1 MWKLILKNLW
11 SRRRRNG
18 WLLAELILVA
28 ILSWYIFDPVMV
40 VTYERHLPLGYDA
53 DRLCMVSVGMLPQE
67 APGYEPQAAD
77 SASLMQTYL
86 NLVDRARQHP
96 DVEQATPVLSFVYPG
111 AMGNGTSS
119 FIAEGDSVAHTALFI
134 EFLPHTHFFE
144 TYGFQ
149 SGKGSMSAAQL
160 SDLDNGDY
168 YIMTEDLLEGM
179 FRTHIY
185 RNQRCWKVNG
195 TDTCYTAVKGTVKSC
210 KYLSN
215 KRPVPIVFMPLQ
227 NPDIRSSL
235 DNMRIVVRLKE
246 GVRMER
252 FLHDFRSWMLR
263 QLRIGNLYARELQS
277 YDEINA
283 AREFS
288 DSTVLYRRSLSI
300 ALFFLVNL
308 CLGVIGTFWMQT
320 RTRREE
326 VGVMLSYGATPHRIR
341 LLLLGEGTA
350 LTTLATFI
358 GCFIYLQYAFS
369 EGLNTGSSLMEAV
382 TPSWVDNFGLHFFFV
397 SLMVYVIL
405 LLVYVILLLVV
416 WIGIYIPAR
425 RISSIS
431 PTEALR
437 DE

>member
-1 MWKLILKNLW
+1 MWKLILKNHW

-210 KYLSN
+210 KYLSD

-252 FLHDFRSWMLR
+252 FLHDFRPWMLR

-405 LLVYVILLLVV
+405 LLVV

>member
-405 LLVYVILLLVV
+405 LLVV

-431 PTEALR
+431 PAEALR

>member
-111 AMGNGTSS
+111 AMENGISS

-210 KYLSN
+210 KYLSD

-246 GVRMER
+246 GVRMEH
-252 FLHDFRSWMLR
+252 FLHDFRPWMLR

-405 LLVYVILLLVV
+405 LLVV

>member
-160 SDLDNGDY
+160 SDWDNGDY

-405 LLVYVILLLVV
+405 LLVV
-416 WIGIYIPAR
+416 WIGIYIPAH

>member
-405 LLVYVILLLVV
+405 LLVV
-416 WIGIYIPAR
+416 WIGIYIPAH

>member
-53 DRLCMVSVGMLPQE
+53 DRLCMVSVTMFPQE
-67 APGYEPQAAD
+67 ASGYEPQAAD
-77 SASLMQTYL
+77 SASLVQAYL
-86 NLVDRARQHP
+86 NLVDRVRRHP

-111 AMGNGTSS
+111 AMGIGTSS

-160 SDLDNGDY
+160 SDLDNGYY

-179 FRTHIY
+179 FRTHTY
-185 RNQRCWKVNG
+185 RNQRCWKVTG
-195 TDTCYTAVKGTVKSC
+195 TDTCYTAVKGTVKVC
-210 KYLSN
+210 KYLSD

-227 NPDIRSSL
+227 NPDIRSRL

-246 GVRMER
+246 GVRMGR
-252 FLHDFRSWMLR
+252 FLHDFRPWMLR

-283 AREFS
+283 AREF
-288 DSTVLYRRSLSI
+288 DSTMLYRCNLSI

-326 VGVMLSYGATPHRIR
+326 VGVMLSFGATPHRIR

-369 EGLNTGSSLMEAV
+369 EGLNMGNSLAEV
-382 TPSWVDNFGLHFFFV
+382 VIDWIDNLGLHFFLV
-397 SLMVYVIL
+397 SLM
-405 LLVYVILLLVV
+405 VYVILLLVV

>member
-53 DRLCMVSVGMLPQE
+53 DRLCMVSVTMFPQE
-67 APGYEPQAAD
+67 ASGYEPQAAD
-77 SASLMQTYL
+77 SASLVQAYL
-86 NLVDRARQHP
+86 NLVDRVRRHP

-111 AMGNGTSS
+111 AMGIGTSS

-160 SDLDNGDY
+160 SDLDYGDY

-210 KYLSN
+210 KYLSD

-252 FLHDFRSWMLR
+252 FLHDFRPWMLR

-405 LLVYVILLLVV
+405 LLVV

>member
-77 SASLMQTYL
+77 SASLVQAYL
-86 NLVDRARQHP
+86 NLVDRVRRHP

-111 AMGNGTSS
+111 AMGIGTSS

-160 SDLDNGDY
+160 SDLDNGYY

-179 FRTHIY
+179 FRTHTY
-185 RNQRCWKVNG
+185 RNQRCWKVTG
-195 TDTCYTAVKGTVKSC
+195 TDTCYTAVKGTVKVC
-210 KYLSN
+210 KYLSD

-252 FLHDFRSWMLR
+252 FLHDFRPWMLR

-405 LLVYVILLLVV
+405 LLVV

>member
-28 ILSWYIFDPVMV
+28 ILSWYIFDTVMV

-210 KYLSN
+210 KYLSD

-263 QLRIGNLYARELQS
+263 QLRIENLYARELQS

-405 LLVYVILLLVV
+405 LLVV

>member
-111 AMGNGTSS
+111 AMGTGTSS

-210 KYLSN
+210 KYLSD

-227 NPDIRSSL
+227 NPDILSSL

-252 FLHDFRSWMLR
+252 FLHDFRPWMLR

-369 EGLNTGSSLMEAV
+369 EGLNAGSSLMEAV

-405 LLVYVILLLVV
+405 LLVV

>member
-1 MWKLILKNLW
+1 MWKLIIKNLW

-28 ILSWYIFDPVMV
+28 ILSWAIFDPVMV

-53 DRLCMVSVGMLPQE
+53 DRLCMVSVAMLPPE

-77 SASLMQTYL
+77 SASLMQAYL
-86 NLVDRARQHP
+86 NLVDRARQYP
-96 DVEQATPVLSFVYPG
+96 GVEQAAPVLSFVYPG
-111 AMGNGTSS
+111 AMGSGTSD
-119 FIAEGDSVAHTALFI
+119 FVAEGDSVVHSALYI

-149 SGKGSMSAAQL
+149 SGEGSMDAAQL

-168 YIMTEDLLEGM
+168 YIMTEDLLGGM
-179 FRTHIY
+179 FHTHTY
-185 RNQRCWKVNG
+185 RNQRCWEVNA
-195 TDTCYTAVKGTVKSC
+195 TDTLYTAVKGTVKAC
-210 KYLSN
+210 KYVSDW
-215 KRPVPIVFMPLQ
+215 RPVPIVFMPQ
-227 NPDIRSSL
+227 QHPDIRSSL
-235 DNMRIVVRLKE
+235 DNMRIVIRLKE
-246 GVRMER
+246 GVSTER
-252 FLHDFRSWMLR
+252 FLHDFRPWMLR
-263 QLRIGNLYARELQS
+263 QLRAGNLYARGLQS

-288 DSTVLYRRSLSI
+288 DSTALYRRNLSI

-326 VGVMLSYGATPHRIR
+326 VGVMLSYGATPRRIR
-341 LLLLGEGTA
+341 LMLLGEGTV

-369 EGLNTGSSLMEAV
+369 EGLNKGNSWMSAV
-382 TPSWVDNFGLHFFFV
+382 IPSWVDNFGLHFFLI
-397 SLMVYVIL
+397 SLAVYV
-405 LLVYVILLLVV
+405 VLLLVV
-416 WIGIYIPAR
+416 WSGIYIPAR
-425 RISSIS
+425 RISAIS

>member
-111 AMGNGTSS
+111 AMGTGTSS

-210 KYLSN
+210 KYLSD

-227 NPDIRSSL
+227 NPDILSSL

-252 FLHDFRSWMLR
+252 FLHDFRPWMLR

-405 LLVYVILLLVV
+405 LLVV

>member
-111 AMGNGTSS
+111 AMGTGTSS

-160 SDLDNGDY
+160 SDLDYGDY

-210 KYLSN
+210 KYLSD

-252 FLHDFRSWMLR
+252 FLHDFRPWMLR

-405 LLVYVILLLVV
+405 LLVV
-416 WIGIYIPAR
+416 WIGIYIPAHQ
-425 RISSIS
+425 ISSIS

>member
-195 TDTCYTAVKGTVKSC
+195 TDTCYTAVNGTVKSC
-210 KYLSN
+210 KYLSD

-252 FLHDFRSWMLR
+252 FLHDFRPWMLR

-405 LLVYVILLLVV
+405 LLVV

>member
-96 DVEQATPVLSFVYPG
+96 DVEQATPVLSFVYLG
-111 AMGNGTSS
+111 AMGTGTSS

-149 SGKGSMSAAQL
+149 SGKGSMSATQL

-168 YIMTEDLLEGM
+168 YIMTEDLLEEM
-179 FRTHIY
+179 FHTHTY
-185 RNQRCWKVNG
+185 RNQRCWEVNG
-195 TDTCYTAVKGTVKSC
+195 TDTSYTAVKGTVKAC
-210 KYLSN
+210 KYLSDW
-215 KRPVPIVFMPLQ
+215 RPVPMVFMPQQ
-227 NPDIRSSL
+227 NPDICSSL
-235 DNMRIVVRLKE
+235 DNLRMVIRLKE
-246 GVRMER
+246 GVSMER
-252 FLHDFRSWMLR
+252 FLHDFRPWMLR
-263 QLRIGNLYARELQS
+263 QLRAGNLYARELQS

-288 DSTVLYRRSLSI
+288 DSTALYRRNLSI
-300 ALFFLVNL
+300 ALFFLINL

-341 LLLLGEGTA
+341 LMLLGEGTV

-369 EGLNTGSSLMEAV
+369 EGLNKGNSWMPAV
-382 TPSWVDNFGLHFFFV
+382 IPSWVDNFGLHFFLI
-397 SLMVYVIL
+397 SLV
-405 LLVYVILLLVV
+405 VYVILLLVV

-425 RISSIS
+425 RISAIS

>member
-53 DRLCMVSVGMLPQE
+53 DRLCMVSVTMFPQE
-67 APGYEPQAAD
+67 ASGYEPQAAD
-77 SASLMQTYL
+77 SASLVQAYL
-86 NLVDRARQHP
+86 NLVDRVRRHP

-111 AMGNGTSS
+111 AMGIGTSS

-185 RNQRCWKVNG
+185 RNQRCWKVTG
-195 TDTCYTAVKGTVKSC
+195 TDTCYTAVKGTVKVC
-210 KYLSN
+210 KYLSD

-246 GVRMER
+246 GVRMGR
-252 FLHDFRSWMLR
+252 FLHDFRPWMLR

-283 AREFS
+283 AREF
-288 DSTVLYRRSLSI
+288 DSTMLYRCNLSI

-326 VGVMLSYGATPHRIR
+326 VGVMLSFGATPHRIR

-369 EGLNTGSSLMEAV
+369 EGLNMGNSLAEV
-382 TPSWVDNFGLHFFFV
+382 VIDWIDNFGLHFFLV
-397 SLMVYVIL
+397 SLM
-405 LLVYVILLLVV
+405 VYVILLLVV

>member
-67 APGYEPQAAD
+67 APGYETQAAD

-111 AMGNGTSS
+111 AMGTGTSS

-210 KYLSN
+210 KYLSD

-252 FLHDFRSWMLR
+252 FLHDFRPWMLR

-405 LLVYVILLLVV
+405 LLVV
-416 WIGIYIPAR
+416 WIGIYIPAS

>member
-1 MWKLILKNLW
+1 MWKLIIKNLW

-28 ILSWYIFDPVMV
+28 ILSWAIFDPVMV

-111 AMGNGTSS
+111 AMGTGTSS

-160 SDLDNGDY
+160 SDLDYGDY

-210 KYLSN
+210 KYLSD

-252 FLHDFRSWMLR
+252 FLHDFRPWMLR

-405 LLVYVILLLVV
+405 LLVV
-416 WIGIYIPAR
+416 WIGIYIPAH

>member
-1 MWKLILKNLW
+1 MWKLIIKNLW

-28 ILSWYIFDPVMV
+28 ILSWAIFDPVLV

-53 DRLCMVSVGMLPQE
+53 DRLCMVSVGMLPPE

-77 SASLMQTYL
+77 SASLMQAYL
-86 NLVDRARQHP
+86 NLVDRARQYP
-96 DVEQATPVLSFVYPG
+96 GVEQAAPVLSFVYPG
-111 AMGNGTSS
+111 AMGSGTSD
-119 FIAEGDSVAHTALFI
+119 FVAEGDSIVHSALYI

-149 SGKGSMSAAQL
+149 SGEGSMDAAQL

-168 YIMTEDLLEGM
+168 YIMTEDLLGGM
-179 FRTHIY
+179 FHTHTY
-185 RNQRCWKVNG
+185 RNQRCWEVNG

-210 KYLSN
+210 KYLSD

-252 FLHDFRSWMLR
+252 FLHDFRPWMLR

-405 LLVYVILLLVV
+405 LLVV

>member
-53 DRLCMVSVGMLPQE
+53 DRLCMVSVTMFPQE
-67 APGYEPQAAD
+67 ASGYEPQAAD
-77 SASLMQTYL
+77 SASLMQAYL
-86 NLVDRARQHP
+86 NLVDRVRRHP

-111 AMGNGTSS
+111 AMGIGTSS

-160 SDLDNGDY
+160 SDLDNGYY

-179 FRTHIY
+179 FRTHTY
-185 RNQRCWKVNG
+185 RNQRCWKVTG
-195 TDTCYTAVKGTVKSC
+195 TDTCYTAVKGTVKVC
-210 KYLSN
+210 KYLSD

-252 FLHDFRSWMLR
+252 FLHDFRPWMLR

-405 LLVYVILLLVV
+405 LLVV

>member
-111 AMGNGTSS
+111 AMGTGTSS

-149 SGKGSMSAAQL
+149 PGKGSMSAAQL

-210 KYLSN
+210 KYLSD

-252 FLHDFRSWMLR
+252 FLHDFRPWMLR

-350 LTTLATFI
+350 LTTLATCI

-382 TPSWVDNFGLHFFFV
+382 TPSWVDNFGIHFFFV
-397 SLMVYVIL
+397 SLM
-405 LLVYVILLLVV
+405 VYVILLLVV

>member
-1 MWKLILKNLW
+1 MWKLIIKNLW

-28 ILSWYIFDPVMV
+28 ILSWAIFDPVLV

-53 DRLCMVSVGMLPQE
+53 DRLCMVSVGMLPPE

-77 SASLMQTYL
+77 SASLMQAYL
-86 NLVDRARQHP
+86 NLVDRARQYP
-96 DVEQATPVLSFVYPG
+96 GVEQAAPVLSFVYPG
-111 AMGNGTSS
+111 AMGSGTSD
-119 FIAEGDSVAHTALFI
+119 FVAEGDSIVHSALYI

-210 KYLSN
+210 KYLSD

-252 FLHDFRSWMLR
+252 FLHDFRPWMLR

-405 LLVYVILLLVV
+405 LLVV

>member
-53 DRLCMVSVGMLPQE
+53 DRLCMVSVTMFPQE
-67 APGYEPQAAD
+67 ASGYEPQAAD
-77 SASLMQTYL
+77 SASLVQAYL
-86 NLVDRARQHP
+86 NLVDRVRRHP

-111 AMGNGTSS
+111 AMGIGTSS

-160 SDLDNGDY
+160 SDLDNGYY

-179 FRTHIY
+179 FRTHTY
-185 RNQRCWKVNG
+185 RNQRCWKVTG
-195 TDTCYTAVKGTVKSC
+195 TDTCYMAVKGTVKVC
-210 KYLSN
+210 KYLSD

-227 NPDIRSSL
+227 NPDIRSRL

-246 GVRMER
+246 GVRMGR
-252 FLHDFRSWMLR
+252 FLHDFRPWMLR

-283 AREFS
+283 AREF
-288 DSTVLYRRSLSI
+288 DSTMLYRCNLSI

-326 VGVMLSYGATPHRIR
+326 VGVMLSFGATPHRIR

-369 EGLNTGSSLMEAV
+369 EGLNMGNSLAEV
-382 TPSWVDNFGLHFFFV
+382 VIDWIDNFGLHFFLV
-397 SLMVYVIL
+397 SLM
-405 LLVYVILLLVV
+405 VYVILLLVV

>member
-53 DRLCMVSVGMLPQE
+53 DRLCMVSVGMLPHE
-67 APGYEPQAAD
+67 APGYGPQAAD

-86 NLVDRARQHP
+86 NLVDRTRQHP

-210 KYLSN
+210 KYLSD

-227 NPDIRSSL
+227 NPDILSSL

-252 FLHDFRSWMLR
+252 FLHDFRPWMLR

-277 YDEINA
+277 YNEINA

-382 TPSWVDNFGLHFFFV
+382 TPSWVDNFGLHFFLV
-397 SLMVYVIL
+397 SLM
-405 LLVYVILLLVV
+405 VYVILLLVV

>member
-195 TDTCYTAVKGTVKSC
+195 TDTCYTAVNGTVKSC
-210 KYLSN
+210 KYLSD

-252 FLHDFRSWMLR
+252 FLHDFRPWMLR

-382 TPSWVDNFGLHFFFV
+382 TPSWVDNFGLHFFLV
-397 SLMVYVIL
+397 SLM
-405 LLVYVILLLVV
+405 VYVILLLVV

>member
-53 DRLCMVSVGMLPQE
+53 DRLCMVSVTMFPQE
-67 APGYEPQAAD
+67 ASGYEPQAAD
-77 SASLMQTYL
+77 SASLVQAYL
-86 NLVDRARQHP
+86 NLVDRVRRHP

-111 AMGNGTSS
+111 AMGIGTSS

-179 FRTHIY
+179 FRTHTY
-185 RNQRCWKVNG
+185 RNQRCWKVTG
-195 TDTCYTAVKGTVKSC
+195 TDTCYTAVKGTVKVC
-210 KYLSN
+210 KYLSD

-246 GVRMER
+246 GVRMGR
-252 FLHDFRSWMLR
+252 FLHDFRPWMLR

-283 AREFS
+283 AREF
-288 DSTVLYRRSLSI
+288 DSTMLYRCNLSI

-326 VGVMLSYGATPHRIR
+326 VGVMLSFGATPHRIR

-369 EGLNTGSSLMEAV
+369 EGLNMGNSLAEV
-382 TPSWVDNFGLHFFFV
+382 VIDWIDNFGLHFFLV
-397 SLMVYVIL
+397 SLM
-405 LLVYVILLLVV
+405 VYVILLLVV

>member
-111 AMGNGTSS
+111 AMGTGTSS

-210 KYLSN
+210 KYLSD

-252 FLHDFRSWMLR
+252 FLHDFRPWMLR

-405 LLVYVILLLVV
+405 LLVV
-416 WIGIYIPAR
+416 WIGIYIPAS

>member
-195 TDTCYTAVKGTVKSC
+195 TDTCYTVVKGTVKSC
-210 KYLSN
+210 KYLSD

-252 FLHDFRSWMLR
+252 FLHDFRPWMLR

-405 LLVYVILLLVV
+405 LLVV

>member
-111 AMGNGTSS
+111 AMGTGTSS

-149 SGKGSMSAAQL
+149 SGKGSMSATQL

-210 KYLSN
+210 KYLSD

-252 FLHDFRSWMLR
+252 FLHDFRPWMLR

-369 EGLNTGSSLMEAV
+369 EGLNAGSSLMEAV
-382 TPSWVDNFGLHFFFV
+382 TPSWVDNFGLHFFLV
-397 SLMVYVIL
+397 SLM
-405 LLVYVILLLVV
+405 VYVILLLVV

>member
-111 AMGNGTSS
+111 AMGTGTSS

-210 KYLSN
+210 KYLSD

-252 FLHDFRSWMLR
+252 FLHDFRPWMLR

-369 EGLNTGSSLMEAV
+369 EGLNAGSSLMEAV
-382 TPSWVDNFGLHFFFV
+382 TPSWVDNFGLHFFLV
-397 SLMVYVIL
+397 SLM
-405 LLVYVILLLVV
+405 VYVILLLVV

-425 RISSIS
+425 WISSIS

>member
-53 DRLCMVSVGMLPQE
+53 DRLCMVSVTMFLQE
-67 APGYEPQAAD
+67 ASGYEPQAAD
-77 SASLMQTYL
+77 SASLVQAYL
-86 NLVDRARQHP
+86 NLVDRVRRHP

-111 AMGNGTSS
+111 AMGIGTSS

-160 SDLDNGDY
+160 SDLDNGYY

-179 FRTHIY
+179 FRTHTY
-185 RNQRCWKVNG
+185 RNQRCWKVTG
-195 TDTCYTAVKGTVKSC
+195 TDTCYTAVKGTVKVC
-210 KYLSN
+210 KYLSD

-227 NPDIRSSL
+227 NPDIRSRL

-246 GVRMER
+246 GVRMGR
-252 FLHDFRSWMLR
+252 FLHDFRPWMLR

-283 AREFS
+283 AREF
-288 DSTVLYRRSLSI
+288 DSTMLYRCNLSI

-326 VGVMLSYGATPHRIR
+326 VGVMLSFGATPHRIR

-369 EGLNTGSSLMEAV
+369 EGLNMGNSLAEV
-382 TPSWVDNFGLHFFFV
+382 VIDWIDNFGLHFFLV
-397 SLMVYVIL
+397 SLM
-405 LLVYVILLLVV
+405 VYVILLLVV

>member
-369 EGLNTGSSLMEAV
+369 EGLTTGSSLMEAV

-405 LLVYVILLLVV
+405 LLVV

>member
-86 NLVDRARQHP
+86 NLVDRTRQHP

-405 LLVYVILLLVV
+405 LLVV

>member
-28 ILSWYIFDPVMV
+28 ILSWYIFEPVMV

-210 KYLSN
+210 KCLSN

-405 LLVYVILLLVV
+405 LLVV

>member
-195 TDTCYTAVKGTVKSC
+195 ADTCYTAVKGTVKSC
-210 KYLSN
+210 KYLSD

-252 FLHDFRSWMLR
+252 FLHDFRPWMLR

-382 TPSWVDNFGLHFFFV
+382 TPSWVDNFGLHFFLV
-397 SLMVYVIL
+397 SLM
-405 LLVYVILLLVV
+405 VYVILLLVV

>member
-111 AMGNGTSS
+111 AMGTGTSS

-195 TDTCYTAVKGTVKSC
+195 TDTFYTAVKGTVKSC
-210 KYLSN
+210 KYLSD

-227 NPDIRSSL
+227 NPDILSSL

-252 FLHDFRSWMLR
+252 FLHDFRPWMLR

-382 TPSWVDNFGLHFFFV
+382 TPSWVDNFGLHFFLV
-397 SLMVYVIL
+397 SLM
-405 LLVYVILLLVV
+405 VYVILLLVV

>member
-53 DRLCMVSVGMLPQE
+53 DRLCMVSVTMFPQE
-67 APGYEPQAAD
+67 ASGYEPQAAD
-77 SASLMQTYL
+77 SASLVQAYL
-86 NLVDRARQHP
+86 NLVDRVRRHP

-111 AMGNGTSS
+111 AMGIGTSS

-160 SDLDNGDY
+160 SDLDNGYY

-179 FRTHIY
+179 FRTHTY
-185 RNQRCWKVNG
+185 RNQRCWKVTG
-195 TDTCYTAVKGTVKSC
+195 TDTCYTAVKGTVKVC
-210 KYLSN
+210 KYLSD

-227 NPDIRSSL
+227 NPDIRSRL

-246 GVRMER
+246 GVRMGR
-252 FLHDFRSWMLR
+252 FLHDFRPWMLR

-382 TPSWVDNFGLHFFFV
+382 TPSWVDNFGLHFFLV

-405 LLVYVILLLVV
+405 QLVV

>member
-40 VTYERHLPLGYDA
+40 VTYERHLPLGFDA

-111 AMGNGTSS
+111 AMGTGTSS

-168 YIMTEDLLEGM
+168 DIMTEDLPEGM

-210 KYLSN
+210 KYLSD

-252 FLHDFRSWMLR
+252 FLHDFRPWMLR

-326 VGVMLSYGATPHRIR
+326 VGVMLSYGATPHRSR

-382 TPSWVDNFGLHFFFV
+382 TPGWVDNFGLHFFFV

-405 LLVYVILLLVV
+405 LLVV
-416 WIGIYIPAR
+416 WIGIYIPAH